1 MAVANP
7 GAENNP
13 PQNALDNP
21 NANPNAN
28 MRAAVDTNN
37 MPAEIEDESTNLI
50 LNRFRTLSR
59 PRQIQLIVAIAAT
72 VSMVVAIFMWS
83 SDPNYKLLF
92 GKLTDQSAGE
102 IVQVLQQQNV
112 DFVLDEKTG
121 ELKVPAA
128 NLHET
133 RILLASQGLPKSDGA
148 GFELLDKQQSFG
160 TSQFMEKARYH
171 RALEGELARS
181 IAGLSSV
188 DFSRVHLAIP
198 KQSVFVRDRRD
209 PTASVMVNLIP
220 GKALDESQVSA
231 IVHLVASS
239 IPDLKPGKVTVI
251 DQHGKL
257 LSKKELNGEMALSTA
272 QFDYKRNLEE
282 YYISR
287 IERIL
292 MPIVGFEGVRSQVD
306 AEIDFTVIERTQES
320 FNPDL
325 PALRSEHTVSEE
337 SRGGDLGGVPG
348 ALTNQP
354 PGVATV
360 PEEAPDQANKKGSG
374 PSRKS
379 RQETFNYELD
389 KTVSH
394 SKQSPGTLKRLS
406 VAVVVDDR
414 ITFDEEGEVIRTALA
429 PEEIARL
436 ESVIRDAVGFS
447 TSRGDS
453 LNVINAP
460 FQTTQAVPPAP
471 KLEFWE
477 EEWVIDMAKQAAGIL
492 LILIFIVVVLR
503 PVIRELTFKAPE
515 PEEIE
520 EEPSLT
526 LEEISEAE
534 REAVRAE
541 AESMGGLSSKEWDEL
556 GLSYEEYENML
567 RTLKEMAADDPRIVA
582 QVVRTWVALDD
593 EPGGG

>member
-28 MRAAVDTNN
+28 MPAAVDTNN